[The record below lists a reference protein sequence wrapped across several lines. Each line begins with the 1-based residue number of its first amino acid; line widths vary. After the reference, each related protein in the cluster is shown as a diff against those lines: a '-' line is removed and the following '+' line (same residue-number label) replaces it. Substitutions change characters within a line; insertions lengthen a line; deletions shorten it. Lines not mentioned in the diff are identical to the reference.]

1 MKGARRYLRLD
12 CSECRII
19 IEALNRLRNRLIA
32 ERRYTDAVDEL
43 LVKVIG

>member
-1 MKGARRYLRLD
+1 MKGARRYLRLN

-32 ERRYTDAVDEL
+32 GGRYTEAVDEL
-43 LVKVIG
+43 LIKVIG